1 MSATKILRLTI
12 LRIFD
17 IPSIWN
23 QLSISFVGER
33 LELKSTSRGTFH
45 AGDVRAV
52 LHFCKAVTKQ
62 NKERFKVVSVVS
74 CP

>member
-23 QLSISFVGER
+23 QLSISFVGEQ
-33 LELKSTSRGTFH
+33 LESKSTSIGSFH
-45 AGDVRAV
+45 VHAV
-52 LHFCKAVTKQ
+52 LHYCKAVNKTKQ
-62 NKERFKVVSVVS
+62 GTV
-74 CP
+74 

>member
-33 LELKSTSRGTFH
+33 LELKSTSIGTFH
-45 AGDVRAV
+45 VSDVKGQ
-52 LHFCKAVTKQ
+52 FCAFVKL
-62 NKERFKVVSVVS
+62 
-74 CP
+74 

>member
-33 LELKSTSRGTFH
+33 LELKSTSIGTFH
-45 AGDVRAV
+45 AGDVRV
-52 LHFCKAVTKQ
+52 VVHYCKAVNKTKQ
-62 NKERFKVVSVVS
+62 GTV
-74 CP
+74 